1 MEQRQFDILQT
12 LIAHPTVSP
21 PRPQYRPVTT
31 SNCNLARRH
40 RF

>member
-21 PRPQYRPVTT
+21 PLPAIPSCYNVKLHLGSKT
-31 SNCNLARRH
+31 
-40 RF
+40 